1 MKRRRFNGLA
11 QALTY
16 VFCLGATKA
25 GTSWLHDQLAA
36 HPDCRLRTIKEF
48 HYFTKTKPADFAAQ
62 IAANAREIARLTER
76 NAARPVDQGVWA
88 RQHIADLQAYDAVL
102 ALGHLDNAAF
112 ADLLAGTAGQG
123 QVVGDFTPA
132 YALMPERQL
141 AGLAGF
147 APDTRAIY
155 LIRDPV
161 ARLWSHVRMV
171 AERARPT
178 DLAEAAWGLLRR
190 ITSGD
195 QTAEVKAITQ
205 RGDYA
210 AILPKLARVFDPS
223 RLLVMFYE
231 DMLTAPGFARICA
244 FLGIADRPADFARKV
259 HAGKPLALHHTDRA
273 AAARFLRPQYT
284 FAAQMFPALP
294 DAWRSAMNEA

>member
-1 MKRRRFNGLA
+1 MT

-25 GTSWLHDQLAA
+25 GTSWLQDQLAA
-36 HPDCRLRTIKEF
+36 HADCRLRTIKEY
-48 HYFTKTKPADFAAQ
+48 HYFTKSKPAEFEAAQ
-62 IAANAREIARLTER
+62 LTNAREITRLTAR
-76 NAARPVDQGVWA
+76 NAARPPAQGAWA

-102 ALGHLDNAAF
+102 ALGHQDPAVF
-112 ADLLAGTAGQG
+112 AKLLQGGAGQG
-123 QVVGDFTPA
+123 HVLGDFTPA
-132 YALMPERQL
+132 YALLPEPQL
-141 AGLAGF
+141 AALAGF
-147 APDTRAIY
+147 AADTRAIY

-171 AERARPT
+171 AERARPA
-178 DLAEAAWGLLRR
+178 DLAEAAWALLRR

-195 QTAEVKAITQ
+195 QTAEAKAITQ

-210 AILPKLARVFDPS
+210 AIIPKLARAFDPA

-231 DMLTAPGFARICA
+231 EMLTAPGFARICA
-244 FLGIADRPADFARKV
+244 FLGIAGRPADFARKV
-259 HAGKPLALHHTDRA
+259 HAGKPLGLHTTDRA

-284 FAAQMFPALP
+284 FAAQMFPVLP

>member
-1 MKRRRFNGLA
+1 MA

-25 GTSWLHDQLAA
+25 GTSWLHDQLAV
-36 HPDCRLRTIKEF
+36 HPDCRLRSIKEY
-48 HYFTKTKPADFAAQ
+48 HYFTKTKPADFAAA
-62 IAANAREIARLTER
+62 IAANAGKIAQLTAK
-76 NAARPVDQGVWA
+76 NAGRPVDQGIWA
-88 RQHIADLQAYDAVL
+88 RQHIADLQDYDAVL
-102 ALGHLDNAAF
+102 AMGHRDTAAF
-112 ADLLAGTAGQG
+112 ADLLAVGAAQG
-123 QVVGDFTPA
+123 HVLGDFTPA
-132 YALMPERQL
+132 YALLPETRL
-141 AGLAGF
+141 ADLARF

-155 LIRDPV
+155 LIRDPL

-190 ITSGD
+190 VTGGDTSPE
-195 QTAEVKAITQ
+195 ASAITQ

-210 AILPKLARVFDPS
+210 AILPKLARAFDPS

-244 FLGIADRPADFARKV
+244 FLGIADRPADFSRKV
-259 HAGKPLALHHTDRA
+259 HAGKPLGLNSTDRA
-273 AAARFLRPQYT
+273 AAVRFLRPQYK

>member
-1 MKRRRFNGLA
+1 MA

-16 VFCLGATKA
+16 FFCLGATKA
-25 GTSWLHDQLAA
+25 GTSWLHDQLSA
-36 HPDCRLRTIKEF
+36 HPDCRLRTIKEY
-48 HYFTKTKPADFAAQ
+48 HYVTKSKPADFAAA
-62 IAANAREIARLTER
+62 IGANAREIARLSEK
-76 NAARPVDQGVWA
+76 NAARPVDQGSWA
-88 RQHIADLQAYDAVL
+88 RQHIADLQAYDTVL
-102 ALGHLDNAAF
+102 ALGHQDAAAF
-112 ADLLAGTAGQG
+112 ANLLSGTAVQG
-123 QVVGDFTPA
+123 HVVGDFTPA
-132 YALMPERQL
+132 YALLPETQL
-141 AGLAGF
+141 AKLAGF
-147 APDTRAIY
+147 ADDTRAIY

-171 AERARPT
+171 TERTRPT

-190 ITSGD
+190 ITNGD
-195 QTAEVKAITQ
+195 QSAEAKAITQ

-210 AILPKLARVFDPS
+210 AILPKLARAFDPS

-244 FLGIADRPADFARKV
+244 FLGIADRAADFAHKV
-259 HAGKPLALHHTDRA
+259 HAGKFLGLHSTDRA

-284 FAAQMFPALP
+284 FAAQMFPVLP